1 MHAIKRAIESYLLLG
16 LISLS
21 TIAFF
26 ADRLLPVDIFVES
39 KPVLP
44 WLIVI
49 TMFAIGWTLPADEVR
64 QVVSRWPTV
73 LGGTTTQYV
82 VMPLLAWA
90 LAKLFQLEGGLL
102 IGMIMVGCVP
112 GAMAS
117 NVLTLMARGSTSYSV
132 CLTTAATLLSPIVV
146 PMALRLTLG
155 DTVDSQTFLDA
166 AVELTWMVVLPVISG
181 FALSLL
187 MPQFKSTAGAL
198 GSVVANLTIL
208 WIIAYVVASNRS
220 RLGAMEIR
228 VIVALLLV
236 NAGGYLAGWSG
247 GKLMRL
253 PTSMKRALSLEV
265 GMQNAGLGT
274 VLVGRLFPDDPTV
287 LVPPALY
294 TFVCML
300 TGTML
305 ARLWHS
311 IAIAD
316 DERVVEET
324 G

>member
-16 LISLS
+16 LICLS
-21 TIAFF
+21 TIAFY
-26 ADRLLPVDIFVES
+26 ADTLLPVDIFVGS

-64 QVVSRWPTV
+64 QVASRWPTV
-73 LGGTTTQYV
+73 LGGTITQYV
-82 VMPLLAWA
+82 VMPLLAWTFA
-90 LAKLFQLEGGLL
+90 RLFQMEGGLL

-117 NVLTLMARGSTSYSV
+117 NVLTLMAGGSTCYSV
-132 CLTTAATLLSPIVV
+132 CLTTVATLLSPIVV
-146 PMALRLTLG
+146 PIALRVTLG
-155 DTVDSQTFLDA
+155 DAVDSQTFLQA
-166 AVELTWMVVLPVISG
+166 AGELTWMVVLPVIGG

-187 MPQFKSTAGAL
+187 MPEFKSTAATL

-220 RLGAMEIR
+220 RLGAIELP
-228 VIVALLLV
+228 VLVALLLV

-247 GKLMRL
+247 GQLMRL
-253 PTSMKRALSLEV
+253 PTGMKRALSLEV

-274 VLVGRLFPDDPTV
+274 VLVGRLFPDDPSV

-305 ARLWHS
+305 ARLWYS
-311 IAIAD
+311 MAISDGKTAKH
-316 DERVVEET
+316 ES
-324 G
+324 